1 MYTEEIKKLCI
12 KIYNKIKSLRK
23 VECLTNVSKSTISR
37 WNLCK
42 ENLIKNNKNK
52 IPLIIDA
59 VRIVYKMNIYFT
71 IKDVIDYVKKKKDL
85 CGEAQ
90 VTVKKKFFKQFNK
103 IVVSYI
109 FILESV

>member
-37 WNLCK
+37 WNSCK
-42 ENLIKNNKNK
+42 ENVIKNNKNK

-59 VRIVYKMNIYFT
+59 IRIVYKMNIYLL
-71 IKDVIDYVKKKKDL
+71 YSS
-85 CGEAQ
+85 
-90 VTVKKKFFKQFNK
+90 N
-103 IVVSYI
+103 
-109 FILESV
+109 

>member
-12 KIYNKIKSLRK
+12 KKIYNKIKSLRK

-52 IPLIIDA
+52 IPLIIDS
-59 VRIVYKMNIYFT
+59 VSIVYKMNI
-71 IKDVIDYVKKKKDL
+71 
-85 CGEAQ
+85 
-90 VTVKKKFFKQFNK
+90 N
-103 IVVSYI
+103 VSYKLVRCI
-109 FILESV
+109 IIKI